1 MLMVM
6 MTIMQDDDN
15 DGDNNDDDNDNDDD
29 NCNDNYFSM
38 GQGFMRCAV
47 LEVTLARE
55 LFPEQN
61 TRLGIVGIIMMMIK
75 RMTIMIIIDSDFHP
89 Q

>member
-29 NCNDNYFSM
+29 DNDDDNDNDD
-38 GQGFMRCAV
+38 GDNGIP
-47 LEVTLARE
+47 TLAQLLWHWQWMVFVISGPE
-55 LFPEQN
+55 LFFVIERKN
-61 TRLGIVGIIMMMIK
+61 K
-75 RMTIMIIIDSDFHP
+75 KDSNNPIRHG
-89 Q
+89 

>member
-1 MLMVM
+1 M
-6 MTIMQDDDN
+6 
-15 DGDNNDDDNDNDDD
+15 
-29 NCNDNYFSM
+29 
-38 GQGFMRCAV
+38 

-75 RMTIMIIIDSDFHP
+75 RMMMTIIINSDFHP
-89 Q
+89 QYIRQIMSMKIFDEKPEEESEKESDDERGDSSGHRDHHHLGD

>member
-1 MLMVM
+1 M
-6 MTIMQDDDN
+6 
-15 DGDNNDDDNDNDDD
+15 
-29 NCNDNYFSM
+29 
-38 GQGFMRCAV
+38 

-75 RMTIMIIIDSDFHP
+75 RMMMTIIIIINSDFQSHYIGQMMP
-89 Q
+89 MKIFDEKPEEESEKESDDERGDSSGHRDHHHLGD